1 MAGTFPT
8 IKSGNAVVSF
18 QTMRGPTYKTT
29 VLQFLDKSE
38 QRWQSMTALGHF
50 NLVLTNIEGYD
61 LSQIRAFWISQKG
74 AFDFT
79 WTLPALRVGDPTYA
93 HCSFVDDS
101 FEFVESKPNRY
112 SGVLKVIQ
120 TTG

>member
-8 IKSGNAVVSF
+8 IKGGAAVVSF
-18 QTMRGPTYKTT
+18 GTTRGPEYKTT
-29 VLQFLDKSE
+29 VLKFLDNSE
-38 QRWQSMTALGHF
+38 QRWQSRASLARFSLIFTDI
-50 NLVLTNIEGYD
+50 TSYD

-79 WTLPALRVGDPTYA
+79 WTLPALKSGDPSYA
-93 HCSFVDDS
+93 NCAFLDDA
-101 FEFVESKPNRY
+101 FEFAETKPDRY
-112 SGVLKVIQ
+112 SGQLKVIQ